1 MFGLTAESQLSK
13 NKFMELMKKT
23 FETKEERTWDN
34 FWGLFDKGR
43 GSANVGN
50 IVKLMKKYEI

>member
-1 MFGLTAESQLSK
+1 
-13 NKFMELMKKT
+13 MELMKKT